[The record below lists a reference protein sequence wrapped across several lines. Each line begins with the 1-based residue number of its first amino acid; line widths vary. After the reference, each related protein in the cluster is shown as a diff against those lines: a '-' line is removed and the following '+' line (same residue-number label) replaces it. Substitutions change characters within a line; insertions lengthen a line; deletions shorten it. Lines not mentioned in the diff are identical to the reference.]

1 MVAAAIVLGLCA
13 IGLSSWE
20 ALLTRNSPG
29 AHWSV
34 ALLGVGAVVATIVL
48 GWHRQRQTIGAWLSK
63 TVDIGCRWRVRPRTT
78 AVSTLIWSVLIG
90 AVIGWD
96 LFSFVV
102 QSSSFPTLSILIGH
116 VTRYRIGRGLVFAL
130 WLVAGS
136 YLVAGWRARTPE

>member
-1 MVAAAIVLGLCA
+1 LLVLCA
-13 IGLSSWE
+13 IALSSWE
-20 ALLTRNSPG
+20 ARLTRDSPG

-34 ALLGVGAVVATIVL
+34 ALLGVGAFVAMIVL
-48 GWHRQRQTIGAWLSK
+48 GWHRQRQTTGAWLSQ
-63 TVDIGCRWRVRPRTT
+63 TVEIEWRWRAQPRAT
-78 AVSTLIWSVLIG
+78 AVSVLMWSVLIVT
-90 AVIGWD
+90 VIGWD

-116 VTRYRIGRGLVFAL
+116 VTRYQSGRGLVFAL